1 MTERDLGPTEA
12 RLRETVEA
20 SLDAALGPGW
30 RDLPLGGTD
39 GVSTA
44 LRALIETLTEHNKA
58 VGEALQSR
66 GLGLTGF

>member
-1 MTERDLGPTEA
+1 MTGRDFGPREA

-20 SLDAALGPGW
+20 SLDTALGPGW
-30 RDLPLGGTD
+30 RGLPLGAPD

-44 LRALIETLTEHNKA
+44 LRALIATLAEHNKA
-58 VGEALQSR
+58 LGEALQSR